1 MLRTLFTRLQYRS
14 KAINFPF
21 NFEGVSVDEEVLRTR
36 YVPMN
41 QRCRQSISKIFEEDI
56 SEGFTF
62 AFKNVLAALEE
73 KDLSYLRQVCEPSLY
88 QELDKS
94 FGQLTGDNLSV
105 KSECTDCADLNMNYT
120 SLSFIYGVN
129 HNRCSNL
136 NKEDY
141 EHTTL
146 WNLKNGIDLQFF
158 KTKTEPTAS
167 LPFMRVACLFSC
179 PSRIYLKDKDGSVV
193 RGETS
198 TSYHKMIFEGVG
210 DMSSES
216 QFENAKEA
224 QKSIWKVMSNAESEE
239 KMELIRRIFQVEN
252 ITWKV
257 VDIDNYMEGNPY
269 VN

>member
-1 MLRTLFTRLQYRS
+1 MLRTLFTRLQYRT
-14 KAINFPF
+14 KAVNFPF
-21 NFEGVSVDEEVLRTR
+21 NFDGVFVDEEVLRTR

-62 AFKNVLAALEE
+62 AFKNVLAALEQN
-73 KDLSYLRQVCEPSLY
+73 DLAYLKQVCEPTLY

-94 FGQLTGDNLSV
+94 VGQLTGDNLYL
-105 KSECTDCADLNMNYT
+105 KSECTDDADLNMNYT
-120 SLSFIYGVN
+120 SLSFVYGVN
-129 HNRCSNL
+129 HNRSSNL
-136 NKEDY
+136 AKEDY

-146 WNLKNGIDLQFF
+146 WNLKNGIDLQFY
-158 KTKTEPTAS
+158 KTKTEPQAS
-167 LPFMRVACLFSC
+167 LPFMRVACLFSS
-179 PSRIYLKDKDGSVV
+179 PSRIYLKDKDGGVL

-210 DMSSES
+210 DMALGP

-224 QKSIWKVMSNAESEE
+224 QKNIWKVMSNAESEE
-239 KMELIRRIFQVEN
+239 KLQLIRRLFQVEN

-269 VN
+269 AN